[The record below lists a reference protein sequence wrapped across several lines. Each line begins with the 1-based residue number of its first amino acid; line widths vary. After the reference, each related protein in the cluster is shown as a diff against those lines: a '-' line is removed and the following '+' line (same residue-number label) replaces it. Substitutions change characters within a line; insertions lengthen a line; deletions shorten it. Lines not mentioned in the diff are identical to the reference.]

1 MFTDSVWSQTKTLI
15 IASVA
20 FITALAWNSA
30 FQNLFSNTSYLKR
43 GGPWGYAVA
52 ITIIGVGLTY
62 LLQTKEDETEDK
74 PS

>member
-1 MFTDSVWSQTKTLI
+1 MNSAWSQTKTLI

-30 FQNLFSNTSYLKR
+30 FQNLFDNISYLKG
-43 GGPWGYAVA
+43 GGPWVYAVV
-52 ITIIGVGLTY
+52 ITLIGVGITY
-62 LLQTKEDETEDK
+62 LLQVKGDKDEDN